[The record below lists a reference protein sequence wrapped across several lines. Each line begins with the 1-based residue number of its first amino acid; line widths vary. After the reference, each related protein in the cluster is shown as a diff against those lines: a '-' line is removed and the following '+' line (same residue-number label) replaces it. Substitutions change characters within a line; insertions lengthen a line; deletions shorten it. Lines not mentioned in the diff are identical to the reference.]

1 MRPVVSSQ
9 LGGPT
14 SVPVPSRAAP
24 RAMSVIV
31 RPARRGD
38 AVLITALIRELA
50 DYERLAHEAKAR
62 PEDLETALF
71 GLAPRAFCEIA
82 EVDGEAVGFALWFYN
97 FSTFVGRSGL
107 YLEDLF
113 VRPQARGR
121 GAGLAL
127 LRQLARRC
135 LAEDLGR
142 MEWAVLDWNAPAL
155 RFYDALGSRS
165 LDDWRIRRLTGDA
178 LARLAEG

>member
-1 MRPVVSSQ
+1 M
-9 LGGPT
+9 
-14 SVPVPSRAAP
+14 
-24 RAMSVIV
+24 V
-31 RPARRGD
+31 RPARRVD
-38 AVLITALIRELA
+38 AALVAALIRELA
-50 DYERLAHEAKAR
+50 DYERLAGEAKAT
-62 PEDLETALF
+62 PEDLEAALF
-71 GLAPRAFCEIA
+71 CEAPRAFCDLV
-82 EVDGEAVGFALWFYN
+82 EVDGQAVGFALWFYN

-127 LRQLARRC
+127 LRSLARRC

-165 LDDWRIRRLTGDA
+165 LDDWRLRRLAGDA
-178 LARLAEG
+178 LSRLAQG

>member
-1 MRPVVSSQ
+1 
-9 LGGPT
+9 
-14 SVPVPSRAAP
+14 
-24 RAMSVIV
+24 MSVVV

-38 AVLITALIRELA
+38 AALIAALIRELA
-50 DYERLAHEAKAR
+50 DYERLADEARAT
-62 PEDLETALF
+62 PEDIQAALF
-71 GLAPRAFCEIA
+71 GEAPRAFCELA

-127 LRQLARRC
+127 LRSLARRC
-135 LAEDLGR
+135 LAEQLGR
-142 MEWAVLDWNAPAL
+142 MEWAVLDWNAPAIG
-155 RFYDALGSRS
+155 FYDALGSRS
-165 LDDWRIRRLTGDA
+165 LDDWRIRRLTGEA
-178 LARLAEG
+178 LAKLARG